1 MKPRF
6 VRLFALMLVL
16 VAAFIWLGK
25 WQWGTAHNEANQK
38 VLEAASQRTREPLDA
53 VIKPQTPFDNSTSLQ
68 PITVTGRYDTS
79 KTELVA
85 GRVLEG
91 KHGWW
96 VMTPL
101 VVDSTGARLPIV
113 RGFVDKTTNIP
124 KPPSGTVTVE
134 GALAPGESV
143 STMDALPPGQI
154 GTIDMG
160 LLLNKWDGR
169 VYNAFIFSTDQQPA
183 TRVKPGETTPEH
195 IPPPV
200 PRTTQIE
207 WRNAAYAIQ
216 WWVFAVFAVFMWV
229 KLVRDEHHLEIAAD
243 ESRVDENNEQHH
255 TTPSGDDSPSDVT
268 TPPTGEREDDR

>member
-6 VRLFALMLVL
+6 VRLFSLMLVL

-25 WQWGTAHNEANQK
+25 WQWGTANNEANQK
-38 VLEAASQRTREPLDA
+38 VLEEASQRTREPLDA

-113 RGFVDKTTNIP
+113 RGFIDKTTNIP

-143 STMDALPPGQI
+143 STMDAPRAI
-154 GTIDMG
+154 G
-160 LLLNKWDGR
+160 
-169 VYNAFIFSTDQQPA
+169 FSPFSA
-183 TRVKPGETTPEH
+183 
-195 IPPPV
+195 
-200 PRTTQIE
+200 
-207 WRNAAYAIQ
+207 
-216 WWVFAVFAVFMWV
+216 
-229 KLVRDEHHLEIAAD
+229 
-243 ESRVDENNEQHH
+243 
-255 TTPSGDDSPSDVT
+255 
-268 TPPTGEREDDR
+268 